1 MEIIPYKIRAQRSK
15 TPCPNGMKAT
25 CDRCKINKPV
35 LVHVGSWMEWDCPF
49 YQGEGEQKNTTLCD
63 FIPDTFTVYNS
74 R

>member
-1 MEIIPYKIRAQRSK
+1 
-15 TPCPNGMKAT
+15 MKAT
-25 CDRCKINKPV
+25 CDNCKINKPV

-63 FIPDTFTVYNS
+63 FIPGTFTIYNS